1 MMFQVHF
8 RNEVGHFSY
17 VLASRDGDEAL
28 VIDPVEDRLEVYAE
42 LMDRLGYRLRYTLE
56 TGSVPESAKAAMRL
70 CDQLGGS
77 RVVPCDAD
85 PQGAAIRV
93 GHGEV
98 LRLAGLDVEAIG
110 RIARPNQA
118 ISYYVGESVFVGACD
133 LRREAELLSLPGDTL
148 VYRSQEVRGTHFS
161 LLALEAG
168 ATLLERACWRAGER
182 EDAGAASRP
191 RLSSPPA
198 PHLGAARRLF
208 A

>member
-85 PQGAAIRV
+85 PQGPAIRV
-93 GHGEV
+93 GHGDV

-110 RIARPNQA
+110 RIARP
-118 ISYYVGESVFVGACD
+118 E
-133 LRREAELLSLPGDTL
+133 LSLPGDTL